1 MKLLSHASAKKKE
14 KRLKGFPVSHFH
26 LSCLNDVMAVKGLTS
41 PSSVPANHALS
52 FKHVLFMKARIN
64 RQ

>member
-1 MKLLSHASAKKKE
+1 MEFLSDAGAKKK
-14 KRLKGFPVSHFH
+14 KKGLKGFQFRTLICRVY
-26 LSCLNDVMAVKGLTS
+26 DVMEVKGLTS
-41 PSSVPANHALS
+41 SSSVPANHALS